1 MMLATAPNTA
11 HAGEPVA
18 CLLVPKAAKNQAL
31 DPAGYTGS
39 VTTSALAALLPGAED
54 ISARELVLH
63 HAGPVRVTA
72 VAGPGAAGGEVVVA
86 TGATEAAPLR
96 TVGPGVVASRV
107 AWQAG
112 AAKLGGRA
120 RLRLTTAPGGV
131 VYAFELV

>member
-1 MMLATAPNTA
+1 MPARSESGQKP
-11 HAGEPVA
+11 
-18 CLLVPKAAKNQAL
+18 AL

-72 VAGPGAAGGEVVVA
+72 VAAPGAGGEVVVA
-86 TGATEAAPLR
+86 TGATEAAPLH

-112 AAKLGGRA
+112 GAKLGGRA
-120 RLRLTTAPGGV
+120 RLRLTPAPGGV